1 MEMWTEPT
9 QSQRCVDP
17 CLVCEKQEG
26 KEKYVTM
33 WYTQQLNSDPW
44 HRKCHSQTQVANVL
58 LCPECVGKVR
68 ELDRVIWENEA

>member
-1 MEMWTEPT
+1 M
-9 QSQRCVDP
+9 
-17 CLVCEKQEG
+17 
-26 KEKYVTM
+26 TM

-68 ELDRVIWENEA
+68 ELDRVIWENEAEMLAALRD